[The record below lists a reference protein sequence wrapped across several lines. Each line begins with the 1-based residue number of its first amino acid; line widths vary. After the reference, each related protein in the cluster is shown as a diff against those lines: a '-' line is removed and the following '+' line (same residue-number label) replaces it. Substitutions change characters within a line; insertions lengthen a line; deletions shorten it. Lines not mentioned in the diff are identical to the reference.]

1 MRAWLLI
8 AASLLALGWA
18 RAANPVPLLYDTDM
32 GNDID
37 DALAL
42 AVIHALETRGECR
55 LLAVTITKDNSWA
68 APFVDLVNNFY
79 RRGGIP
85 VAVVRGGKTPE
96 DGDYVRVVSEMRSPA
111 GDLLY
116 PRRLQDG
123 AKAPPAVGLLRRV
136 LASQEDRSLVMVQ
149 VGFSTNYARLL
160 DSRPDDLSPLAGL
173 DLVQRKVRLLVAMA
187 GAFPPTMAEYNVK
200 VDLPATRKLFSQW
213 PTPVVASGFEIGHS
227 ILYPAASIEKDYGY
241 VAHHPIADAYR
252 AYKPMPYDRPTW
264 DLTAVLYAARP
275 DRGYFGLS
283 PPGRIHVDEQAL
295 TRFTPE
301 KEGPHR
307 YLTVTEE
314 QRIRIR
320 EALVQLASQPP
331 PR

>member
-1 MRAWLLI
+1 
-8 AASLLALGWA
+8 
-18 RAANPVPLLYDTDM
+18 
-32 GNDID
+32 
-37 DALAL
+37 
-42 AVIHALETRGECR
+42 
-55 LLAVTITKDNSWA
+55 
-68 APFVDLVNNFY
+68 
-79 RRGGIP
+79 
-85 VAVVRGGKTPE
+85 
-96 DGDYVRVVSEMRSPA
+96 
-111 GDLLY
+111 
-116 PRRLQDG
+116 
-123 AKAPPAVGLLRRV
+123 
-136 LASQEDRSLVMVQ
+136 MVQ

-213 PTPVVASGFEIGHS
+213 PTPV
-227 ILYPAASIEKDYGY
+227 AASIEKDYGY

-331 PR
+331 PQ